1 MTSVQ
6 VHPAAQ
12 PDWNNLDV
20 LHRNTLAPRANFY
33 VYDSARDALSYDVT
47 KSKTY
52 RLSGD
57 DWKFQHSKNPFEA
70 PEGFES
76 PSFDTAQWDDVAV
89 PSMWQLNGYGK
100 GPHYTN
106 VNFPIPVD
114 PPNVPFDDNE
124 TGSYVKKFTVPESL
138 RGSQLRLRFE
148 GVDSAFH
155 VWINGN
161 EIGYHQGSRNP
172 SEFDITSAVDEGGE
186 NTLAVRVYQWS
197 DATYIEDQDQWR
209 MSGIYR
215 NVYLLGFPA
224 QARVEDLFV
233 QTKLDKDYIN
243 ADLKVRV
250 DLSGSGQVK
259 VELFD
264 PAKNTVI
271 SHGTRAAFGGSNEFS
286 FPVENPLKWTAE
298 TPTLYHLLVSL
309 NDSTFVAHRIGFKQ
323 VEMKDGLIKV
333 NGKRIVLKGANRH
346 EHHPKFGRAVPYEF
360 MKQDLLLM
368 KRHNINAIRTS
379 HQPSDVRLYDLADE
393 LGFWVMDEADLECHG
408 FESIADAALSPEDRS
423 LPFRERQLLTRQ
435 QAAQWTTDNPA
446 WEKAYVDRAQQ
457 LVRRDQLHACVTF
470 WSLGNEAFFGRNF
483 KAMYDWIKSYDDSRP
498 IHYEADIHAE
508 TMDMYSRMYPAIEEI
523 VAFAEDESKSKPLV
537 LCEFIHAMGNGPGN
551 IKEYVDVFYKYPKL
565 QGGFVWE
572 WANHGLLTKDEETG
586 DEYYAYGGDFGDEPN
601 DGNFVMDGVLF
612 SDHRPNPGLIE
623 YKKAIEP
630 IKVISYTATT
640 VTIINRY
647 DFVSLDHVVCRCFL
661 NDDSNPVLRGTIELP
676 SGLAPGQTAELSLP
690 TAMAGKKLTDG
701 LLTLVFRQ
709 REATLSLP
717 QDFEIAFEQIPM
729 TNTPVPAAV
738 ELGTQWAN
746 LEVAESPSLLTIKS
760 EPAVWTFS
768 PIEGKLRSFIKD
780 GAEFLATSPEITFWR
795 APTDND
801 LGLGISDG
809 KNWKENLLHLAK
821 TYTRGSSWSASE
833 DGKTFTVKVHQQFR
847 PLVLSWSIDLEVTY
861 VFSSSGTLAIHVKG
875 VPGGL
880 NLPRTLPRMGFSMEL
895 PPDWAGSDFEPDPV
909 AVAWYGRGP
918 GESYCDKKLS
928 QRVGIYAVPRVSEL
942 WTEYEYPQEGGN
954 RTDTRWVAFTNRA
967 DKRVTAQFVDLET
980 STDKKNRKLFDFN
993 ASHYRVKDVEAATHP
1008 YKLHK
1013 KRTEN
1018 VVLRLDA
1025 AHHGLGSGSC
1035 GPKTRDEYALP
1046 NKEFEF
1052 ELLLE

>member
-1 MTSVQ
+1 MT
-6 VHPAAQ
+6 
-12 PDWNNLDV
+12 
-20 LHRNTLAPRANFY
+20 
-33 VYDSARDALSYDVT
+33 
-47 KSKTY
+47 
-52 RLSGD
+52 
-57 DWKFQHSKNPFEA
+57 
-70 PEGFES
+70 
-76 PSFDTAQWDDVAV
+76 
-89 PSMWQLNGYGK
+89 
-100 GPHYTN
+100 
-106 VNFPIPVD
+106 
-114 PPNVPFDDNE
+114 
-124 TGSYVKKFTVPESL
+124 
-138 RGSQLRLRFE
+138 
-148 GVDSAFH
+148 
-155 VWINGN
+155 
-161 EIGYHQGSRNP
+161 
-172 SEFDITSAVDEGGE
+172 
-186 NTLAVRVYQWS
+186 
-197 DATYIEDQDQWR
+197 
-209 MSGIYR
+209 
-215 NVYLLGFPA
+215 
-224 QARVEDLFV
+224 
-233 QTKLDKDYIN
+233 
-243 ADLKVRV
+243 
-250 DLSGSGQVK
+250 
-259 VELFD
+259 
-264 PAKNTVI
+264 
-271 SHGTRAAFGGSNEFS
+271 
-286 FPVENPLKWTAE
+286 
-298 TPTLYHLLVSL
+298 
-309 NDSTFVAHRIGFKQ
+309 
-323 VEMKDGLIKV
+323 
-333 NGKRIVLKGANRH
+333 
-346 EHHPKFGRAVPYEF
+346 
-360 MKQDLLLM
+360 
-368 KRHNINAIRTS
+368 
-379 HQPSDVRLYDLADE
+379 
-393 LGFWVMDEADLECHG
+393 
-408 FESIADAALSPEDRS
+408 ADAALSPEDRS

-630 IKVISYTATT
+630 IKVVSYTATT

-661 NDDSNPVLRGTIELP
+661 NDNSNPVLRGTIELP

-729 TNTPVPAAV
+729 TNTPVPATV
-738 ELGTQWAN
+738 ELGTQWAK

-833 DGKTFTVKVHQQFR
+833 DGKTFTVKVQQQFR
-847 PLVLSWSIDLEVTY
+847 PLVLSWSIDMEVTY